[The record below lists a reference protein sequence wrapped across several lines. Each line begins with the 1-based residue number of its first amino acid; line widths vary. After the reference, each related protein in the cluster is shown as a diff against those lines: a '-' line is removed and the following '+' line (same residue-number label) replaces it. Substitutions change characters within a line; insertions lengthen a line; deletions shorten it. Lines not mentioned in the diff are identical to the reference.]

1 MREGVVMALYRLGEK
16 DMDLLLREM
25 ERWSTGSLLEKRAA
39 AAAVCHPDLLGKTEH
54 ARRVLAML
62 DAITES
68 IYSME
73 DRRSDEFKALRKGM
87 GIAGVLPWL
96 RIPSRVRN

>member
-1 MREGVVMALYRLGEK
+1 MNKKEYYIRKLHKITDWEPY
-16 DMDLLLREM
+16 LLKESGL
-25 ERWSTGSLLEKRAA
+25 
-39 AAAVCHPDLLGKTEH
+39 PGKF
-54 ARRVLAML
+54 LAML

-87 GIAGVLPWL
+87 GYCWSVAVAAYPEQGKKLMERWL
-96 RIPSRVRN
+96 QVKIRIYCGS